1 MEDIL
6 DLYAEEYDP
15 RFPTVCFDEHPYQM
29 VAETRVPLPAE
40 NRLPER
46 YDYEYRRNGT
56 CNLFIFFQPQA
67 GWRHVK
73 VTQQRTKQDFAHCMK
88 DLVDTLFPDADQI
101 RVVQDNLNTHTP
113 ASLYEAF
120 DPEEARRIIRK
131 LDFRYTPKHGSWLN
145 MAEIEISVLQNQ
157 CLDRRLGNLE
167 TILSEVSAW
176 ENARNAQ
183 QASVDWQFTTLSA
196 RKKLKRLY
204 PSNSYC

>member
-1 MEDIL
+1 MEDVL

-29 VAETRVPLPAE
+29 VAETRIPLPAE
-40 NRLPER
+40 NGLPER

-88 DLVDTLFPDADQI
+88 DLVDMHLPDAEQI

-113 ASLYEAF
+113 ASLYETF
-120 DPEEARRIIRK
+120 DPEEARRIVRK

-167 TILSEVSAW
+167 TVSSEVSAW
-176 ENARNAQ
+176 ENARNSQ
-183 QASVDWQFTTLSA
+183 KASVDWQFTTSKA

-204 PSNSYC
+204 PSNS

>member
-6 DLYAEEYDP
+6 DLYAEEYAP
-15 RFPTVCFDEHPYQM
+15 NCPTVRFDEHPYQL

-40 NRLPER
+40 NGQPER

-56 CNLFIFFQPQA
+56 CNLFLFFQPQA
-67 GWRHVK
+67 GWRHAK

-88 DLVDTLFPDADQI
+88 DLVDTHFPEAAKI

-113 ASLYEAF
+113 ASLYETF

-131 LDFRYTPKHGSWLN
+131 LEFRYTPKHASWLN

-157 CLDRRLGNLE
+157 CLDRRLGSVE
-167 TILSEVSAW
+167 TVSSQTAAW
-176 ENARNAQ
+176 EADRNNKRT
-183 QASVDWQFTTLSA
+183 SVDWQFTTSKA
-196 RKKLKRLY
+196 RKKLQRLY
-204 PSNSYC
+204 PSYP